1 MKPKILVVED
11 DLDMFKAL
19 AIRLE
24 ANGFDPLLATS
35 VATSVGM
42 VRIDPPDLIVLD
54 LGLPDGDGYSVM
66 EKLKKCL
73 PGAASIPIIVLTA
86 RDPEGNQER
95 SYGGGAYDFF
105 QKPVNEEWLMESIK
119 RALAEAAPKD
129 LHRN

>member
-24 ANGFDPLLATS
+24 ANGFDARLATS
-35 VATSVGM
+35 VSTSGGM
-42 VRIDPPDLIVLD
+42 VRIDPPDLILLD

-66 EKLKKCL
+66 EKLK
-73 PGAASIPIIVLTA
+73 SIPEACSIPVIVLTA

-95 SYGGGAYDFF
+95 SYSGGAFDFF
-105 QKPVNEEWLMESIK
+105 QKPVSEEWLVESIK
-119 RALAEAAPKD
+119 RALAQSVPND
-129 LHRN
+129 TRLN

>member
-19 AIRLE
+19 SIRLE
-24 ANGFDPLLATS
+24 ANGYDPILATS
-35 VATSVGM
+35 VGTSLGM
-42 VRIDPPDLIVLD
+42 VRISPPDLIILD

-66 EKLKKCL
+66 EKLK
-73 PGAASIPIIVLTA
+73 SIPVASPIPVIVLTA

-105 QKPVNEEWLMESIK
+105 QKPVNEEWLMESIR
-119 RALAEAAPKD
+119 RALAQNTPKNLR
-129 LHRN
+129 LH